1 MDLSSSKL
9 IRIKIMDYLAIRDHS
24 KKELVKKMVNKVDSI
39 ELLQEEINKLESQ
52 GYINEERFGE
62 EYIRARILRGYGPI
76 RIKSELRTRGLK
88 DDTISTSLSNYDKA
102 WLSIAIKALNKK
114 FSTGKES
121 NDDFKLLL
129 KKKRFLA
136 YRGFSFEQI
145 DQAIKQQNFNGF

>member
-88 DDTISTSLSNYDKA
+88 DDTISTSLSNYDEA

-114 FSTGKES
+114 FSKGKEN
-121 NDDFKLLL
+121 NDDLKLLL

>member
-24 KKELVKKMVNKVDSI
+24 KKELIKKMANKVDSI
-39 ELLQEEINKLESQ
+39 DLLKEEINKLESQ
-52 GYINEERFGE
+52 GYINEGRFAE

-88 DDTISTSLSNYDKA
+88 DDTIGTSLSNYDEA

-114 FSTGKES
+114 FSIGKEG
-121 NDDFKLLL
+121 NDELKLLL

-145 DQAIKQQNFNGF
+145 DQAVKQKNFNGF